1 MRILALLILLSFPLK
16 GEDVKQEVLN
26 EAVNRCVLIE
36 SENSQGTGV
45 ILKTNVIVTVAHLGG
60 AHIFVNGYPV
70 EIHRR
75 LNQEDLMSLKAPT
88 GDFKEAKIGLT
99 MRQGETIFY
108 VGNPGKHRKL
118 VATGTIVDIANDRL
132 YADFHA
138 TFGASGSGVW
148 NLKGELIG
156 LISAVEV
163 SDGIDYAI
171 IIPVGDLIQLFK

>member
-1 MRILALLILLSFPLK
+1 MRYLAILILLSFPLK

-26 EAVNRCVLIE
+26 NGVNRCVLIE

-45 ILKTNVIVTVAHLGG
+45 VVKTNVIITVAHLGG

-75 LNQEDLMSLKAPT
+75 LVQEDLMSLKAPT
-88 GDFKEAKIGLT
+88 GDFTDVRIGIT
-99 MRQGETIFY
+99 VRQGETIFY
-108 VGNPGKHRKL
+108 VGNPGRHRKL
-118 VATGTIVDIANDRL
+118 VATGTVVDIANDRI

-148 NLKGELIG
+148 NIKGELIG
-156 LISAVEV
+156 LISQVEV
-163 SDGIDYAI
+163 SDGIDYAV
-171 IIPVGDLIQLFK
+171 IIPIGEISELFK